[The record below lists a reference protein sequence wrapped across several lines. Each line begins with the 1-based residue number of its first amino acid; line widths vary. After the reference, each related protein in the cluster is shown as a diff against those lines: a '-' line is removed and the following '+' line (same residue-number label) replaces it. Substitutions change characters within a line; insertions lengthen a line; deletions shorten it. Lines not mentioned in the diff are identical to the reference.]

1 MDLSVVYMVCG
12 ILLASYSV
20 IGNDSVQTLGTFIAS
35 NRSPW
40 YYQWVWASSIF
51 LAAAAYGLFV
61 DDWDISH
68 GRLDHIPVVTIEW
81 YHLLGPLALVIL
93 TRFGF
98 PVSTTFMVLSVF
110 AVGFA
115 LEQMLVKSF
124 MGYAVA
130 AGAAYGLWWYISLF
144 LNEHDSVPRWQKPYW
159 RAAQWCTTGVLYF
172 MWLSHDMAN
181 FVIFAPRG
189 AALTAPWI
197 VFICTTAILLMGFM
211 FWEKGGKIQEIVL
224 EKSNTRYVRSA
235 TIIDTLYAFIL
246 YFFKELNH
254 IPMST
259 TWVFVGLLAGRELA
273 VRHQHLPQHLNTVFP
288 LIAKDFAKMMF
299 GLAVSL
305 AVVLGVHYFIIG
317 N

>member
-1 MDLSVVYMVCG
+1 MDLSVVYMVFG
-12 ILLASYSV
+12 ILLASYAV

-40 YYQWVWASSIF
+40 YYQWIWASSIF
-51 LAAAAYGLFV
+51 ILAVGYGLYAY
-61 DDWDISH
+61 DWDMSH
-68 GRLDHIPVVTIEW
+68 GRLDHIPAVQIQW

-115 LEQMLVKSF
+115 LEKMLVKSI

-130 AGAAYGLWWYISLF
+130 AGAAYVMWWGLSKVLD
-144 LNEHDSVPRWQKPYW
+144 EHDAVPAWQKPYW
-159 RAAQWCTTGVLYF
+159 RAGQWCTTGFLYF

-189 AALTAPWI
+189 KELTYPWI
-197 VFICTTAILLMGFM
+197 LFICTTAIMLMGYM
-211 FWEKGGKIQEIVL
+211 FWDKGGKIQEIVL

-235 TIIDTLYAFIL
+235 TIIDMLYAFVL
-246 YFFKELNH
+246 YFFKELNN

-259 TWVFVGLLAGRELA
+259 TWVFVGLLAGLS
-273 VRHQHLPQHLNTVFP
+273 
-288 LIAKDFAKMMF
+288 LI
-299 GLAVSL
+299 
-305 AVVLGVHYFIIG
+305 HI
-317 N
+317 

>member
-1 MDLSVVYMVCG
+1 MDLSVVYMVFG
-12 ILLASYSV
+12 ILLASYAV

-40 YYQWVWASSIF
+40 YYQWIWASSIF
-51 LAAAAYGLFV
+51 ILAVGYGLYAY
-61 DDWDISH
+61 DWDMSH
-68 GRLDHIPVVTIEW
+68 GRLDHIPAVQIQW

-115 LEQMLVKSF
+115 LEKMLVKSI

-130 AGAAYGLWWYISLF
+130 AGAAYVMWWGLSKVLD
-144 LNEHDSVPRWQKPYW
+144 EHDAVPAWQKPYW
-159 RAAQWCTTGVLYF
+159 RAGQWCTTGFLYF

-189 AALTAPWI
+189 KELTYPWI
-197 VFICTTAILLMGFM
+197 LFICTTAIMLMGYM
-211 FWEKGGKIQEIVL
+211 FWDKGGKIQEIVL

-235 TIIDTLYAFIL
+235 TIIDMLYAFVL
-246 YFFKELNH
+246 YFFKELNN

-273 VRHQHLPQHLNTVFP
+273 IRHQHLPQHFHTVFP
-288 LIAKDFAKMMF
+288 LIAKDFMKIMF

-305 AVVLGVHYFIIG
+305 GVVLGVHYFIID